1 MLPTKIG
8 VMTPTFNRPD
18 LARFVAL
25 QMNNQSMPP
34 DLVCIHQNG
43 TRDSYQWAT
52 DDVVTQYELAWIHS
66 PKNLPQD
73 QWYIVPLRYLLEQG
87 CTHFFWCDHDDIY
100 GRDHIE
106 TGMELLAQGYDH
118 VVNAK
123 SNMLL
128 LHAKEYEYKEAIHF
142 SAHAPGGMSS
152 SMCFNRAFGEQ
163 LLIDLQFNHDA
174 DICRHADQV
183 VAGETMPKFRCQLNH
198 ADPTTT
204 YVCHTRAL
212 TSKAWIREA

>member
-1 MLPTKIG
+1 MHTKIG

-34 DLVCIHQNG
+34 DLLCIHQNG
-43 TRDSYQWAT
+43 TKQSYQWAIE
-52 DDVVTQYELAWIHS
+52 DVDAQYQLEWLHS
-66 PKNLPQD
+66 PAQLPQY
-73 QWYIVPLRYLLEQG
+73 QWYIVPLLHLLEQG

-100 GRDHIE
+100 ARDHIE
-106 TGMELLAQGYDH
+106 TGMGLLANGYDH

-128 LHAKEYEYKEAIHF
+128 LHTQEYEYKEAIDF

-152 SMCFNRAFGEQ
+152 SMCFNRAFAEQ
-163 LLIDLQFNHDA
+163 LMIDLQLNDDENTA
-174 DICRHADQV
+174 RHADQV
-183 VAGETMPKFRCQLNH
+183 VARETMPKFKCQLNG

-204 YVCHTRAL
+204 YVCHPRAL
-212 TSKAWIREA
+212 TSHAWIRD

>member
-1 MLPTKIG
+1 MLQTKIG

-25 QMNNQSMPP
+25 QMNNQSVPP
-34 DLVCIHQNG
+34 ALLCIHQNG
-43 TRDSYQWAT
+43 TKESYQWAI
-52 DDVVTQYELAWIHS
+52 DDVAARFELAWLHS
-66 PKNLPQD
+66 PTPLPQY
-73 QWYIVPLRYLLEQG
+73 QWYIVPLLHLLEQG

-100 GRDHIE
+100 ARDHIE
-106 TGMELLAQGYDH
+106 TGMGLLAAGYDH

-128 LHAKEYEYKEAIHF
+128 LHAKEYEYKEGIHF

-152 SMCFNRAFGEQ
+152 SMCFNRAFAEQ
-163 LLIDLQFNHDA
+163 LMIDLQQNHD
-174 DICRHADQV
+174 DNTNRHADQI
-183 VAGETMPKFRCQLNH
+183 VAGETMPKFRCQLNS

-212 TSKAWIREA
+212 TSNAWIRG